1 MNAIACR
8 LLGAMLFVVALAA
21 FAHGDEPVVSQDE
34 ATARAGRAIDLLVE
48 QQRLAPSWRGRKL
61 KLVETTQAP
70 MGPVWIISFENSEE
84 ANQAKRVIY
93 IYLDDHGEYIGANH
107 TGKR

>member
-1 MNAIACR
+1 MKSFAGA
-8 LLGAMLFVVALAA
+8 LLFAGATAAL
-21 FAHGDEPVVSQDE
+21 AHGDQPVVSQDE
-34 ATARAGRAIDLLVE
+34 ATARAGRAIEVLVE
-48 QQRLAPSWRGRKL
+48 QQRLAPSWRGRRL

-70 MGPVWIISFENSEE
+70 MGLVWIISFENGDE